1 MKKIFYI
8 FSITFIILQ
17 SCSSGGSDNSSIDNT
32 LLMRNWYDNTYQC
45 SNGNRDYYQ
54 FSAPNIFRHYVTP
67 FSSSSLDC
75 NYILPEYG
83 TWTRNGSTILLK
95 YDQSLG
101 IWDATLTIEQL
112 TATTFSF
119 VAQGSLE
126 GYFVLTSY

>member
-1 MKKIFYI
+1 MKKIIYLL
-8 FSITFIILQ
+8 SITFLMLQ
-17 SCSSGGSDNSSIDNT
+17 ACSSGGSDNSSDENT
-32 LLMRNWYDNTYQC
+32 LLLRKWYDNSYHC
-45 SNGNRDYYQ
+45 SNGNRDYYE
-54 FSAPNIFRHYVTP
+54 FLAPNIFRHYVTP
-67 FSSSSLDC
+67 SSSNC

-83 TWTRNGSTILLK
+83 TWTRNGATILLK

-126 GYFVLTSY
+126 GNFVLTSN

>member
-1 MKKIFYI
+1 M
-8 FSITFIILQ
+8 LQ
-17 SCSSGGSDNSSIDNT
+17 SCSSGNDDNSSDDNT
-32 LLMRNWYDNTYQC
+32 LLLRNWYDNSYQC
-45 SNGNRDYYQ
+45 SNGNRHYYQ

-67 FSSSSLDC
+67 SSNDC

>member
-1 MKKIFYI
+1 M
-8 FSITFIILQ
+8 LQ
-17 SCSSGGSDNSSIDNT
+17 ACSSGGGDNSSDDNT
-32 LLMRNWYDNTYQC
+32 LLLRNWYDNSYQC
-45 SNGNRDYYQ
+45 SNGNKDYYK
-54 FSAPNIFRHYVTP
+54 FSAPNIFKHYVTP
-67 FSSSSLDC
+67 SSNDC

-83 TWTRNGSTILLK
+83 TWTRNGLTILLK

-101 IWDATLTIEQL
+101 IGDATLTIEQL

>member
-1 MKKIFYI
+1 M
-8 FSITFIILQ
+8 LQ
-17 SCSSGGSDNSSIDNT
+17 SCSSGDSDNSSDNNT
-32 LLMRNWYDNTYQC
+32 LLLRKWYDNSYHC
-45 SNGNRDYYQ
+45 SNGNRDYYE
-54 FSAPNIFRHYVTP
+54 FLAPNIFRHYVTP
-67 FSSSSLDC
+67 SSSNC

-83 TWTRNGSTILLK
+83 TWTRNGATILLK

-126 GYFVLTSY
+126 GNFVLTSN

>member
-1 MKKIFYI
+1 MKRYFYLL
-8 FSITFIILQ
+8 SITFVMLQ
-17 SCSSGGSDNSSIDNT
+17 SCSSGDSDNSSDNNT
-32 LLMRNWYDNTYQC
+32 LLLRKWYDNSYHC
-45 SNGNRDYYQ
+45 SNGNRDYYE
-54 FSAPNIFRHYVTP
+54 FLAPNIFRHYVTP
-67 FSSSSLDC
+67 SSSNC

-83 TWTRNGSTILLK
+83 TWTRNGATILLK

-126 GYFVLTSY
+126 GNFVLTSN

>member
-1 MKKIFYI
+1 MKKIIYLL
-8 FSITFIILQ
+8 SITFVMLQ
-17 SCSSGGSDNSSIDNT
+17 SCSSGGSDNSSDDNT
-32 LLMRNWYDNTYQC
+32 LLLRKWYDNSYHC
-45 SNGNRDYYQ
+45 SNGNRDYYE
-54 FSAPNIFRHYVTP
+54 FLAPNIFRHYVTP
-67 FSSSSLDC
+67 SSSNC

-83 TWTRNGSTILLK
+83 TWTRNGATILLK

-126 GYFVLTSY
+126 GNFVLTSN

>member
-1 MKKIFYI
+1 MKKLLFLV
-8 FSITFIILQ
+8 SISFLMLQ
-17 SCSSGGSDNSSIDNT
+17 ACSSGGGDNSSDDNT
-32 LLMRNWYDNTYQC
+32 LLLRNWYDNSYQC
-45 SNGNRDYYQ
+45 SNGNKDYYQ
-54 FSAPNIFRHYVTP
+54 FSAPNIFKHYVTP
-67 FSSSSLDC
+67 SSNDC

-83 TWTRNGSTILLK
+83 TWTRNGLTILLK

-101 IWDATLTIEQL
+101 IGDATLTIEQL

>member
-1 MKKIFYI
+1 MKMKKIFYL

-17 SCSSGGSDNSSIDNT
+17 SCSSGSSDNSSDDNT
-32 LLMRNWYDNTYQC
+32 LLMRKWYDNCCHC
-45 SNGNRDYYQ
+45 SNGNRDYYE
-54 FSAPNIFRHYVTP
+54 FLAPNIFRHYVYP
-67 FSSSSLDC
+67 SSNDC

>member
-1 MKKIFYI
+1 M
-8 FSITFIILQ
+8 LQ
-17 SCSSGGSDNSSIDNT
+17 ACSSGGSDNSSDDNT
-32 LLMRNWYDNTYQC
+32 LLLRNWYDNSYQC

-67 FSSSSLDC
+67 SSNDC

>member
-1 MKKIFYI
+1 MKKLLFLV
-8 FSITFIILQ
+8 SISFLMLQ
-17 SCSSGGSDNSSIDNT
+17 ACSSGGGDNSSDDNT
-32 LLMRNWYDNTYQC
+32 LLLRNWYDNSYQC

-67 FSSSSLDC
+67 SSNDC

-83 TWTRNGSTILLK
+83 TWTRNGLTILLK

>member
-1 MKKIFYI
+1 MKKIIYLL
-8 FSITFIILQ
+8 SITFLMLQ
-17 SCSSGGSDNSSIDNT
+17 ACSSGGSDNSSDENT
-32 LLMRNWYDNTYQC
+32 LLLRKWYDNSYHC
-45 SNGNRDYYQ
+45 SNGNRDYYE
-54 FSAPNIFRHYVTP
+54 FLAPNIFRHYVYQ
-67 FSSSSLDC
+67 SNNDC

-83 TWTRNGSTILLK
+83 TWTRNGATILLK

-126 GYFVLTSY
+126 GNFVLTSN

>member
-1 MKKIFYI
+1 MKKILYLL
-8 FSITFIILQ
+8 SISFLMLQ
-17 SCSSGGSDNSSIDNT
+17 SCSSGNDDNSSDDNT
-32 LLMRNWYDNTYQC
+32 LLLRKWYDNSYHC
-45 SNGNRDYYQ
+45 SNGNRDYYE
-54 FSAPNIFRHYVTP
+54 FLAPNIFRHYVTP
-67 FSSSSLDC
+67 SSSNC

-83 TWTRNGSTILLK
+83 TWTRNGATILLK

-126 GYFVLTSY
+126 GNFVLTSN

>member
-1 MKKIFYI
+1 MKKILYLL
-8 FSITFIILQ
+8 SISFLMLQ
-17 SCSSGGSDNSSIDNT
+17 SCSSGNDDNSSDDNT
-32 LLMRNWYDNTYQC
+32 LLLRNWYDNSYQC

-67 FSSSSLDC
+67 SSNDC

-83 TWTRNGSTILLK
+83 TWTRNGSTIILK

-101 IWDATLTIEQL
+101 IGDATLTIEQL

-119 VAQGSLE
+119 VAQGSLG

>member
-1 MKKIFYI
+1 MKKLICLLSIIFL
-8 FSITFIILQ
+8 ILQ
-17 SCSSGGSDNSSIDNT
+17 SCSSGGSDNSSDDNT
-32 LLMRNWYDNTYQC
+32 LLMRNWYDNSYQC

-54 FSAPNIFRHYVTP
+54 FSEPNIFRHYVTP
-67 FSSSSLDC
+67 TNTNC

-83 TWTRNGSTILLK
+83 TWTRNGATILLK

>member
-1 MKKIFYI
+1 MKKILYLL
-8 FSITFIILQ
+8 SISFLMLQ
-17 SCSSGGSDNSSIDNT
+17 SCSSGNDDNSSDDNS
-32 LLMRNWYDNTYQC
+32 LLLRNWYDNSYQC

-67 FSSSSLDC
+67 SSNDC

-119 VAQGSLE
+119 VAQGSLG